1 MLMVGRWY
9 WWVLVWLLLL
19 VVVVVGVGVLG
30 GESDSVSSCF
40 R

>member
-1 MLMVGRWY
+1 MVGRWC

-30 GESDSVSSCF
+30 GESDSVNSSF